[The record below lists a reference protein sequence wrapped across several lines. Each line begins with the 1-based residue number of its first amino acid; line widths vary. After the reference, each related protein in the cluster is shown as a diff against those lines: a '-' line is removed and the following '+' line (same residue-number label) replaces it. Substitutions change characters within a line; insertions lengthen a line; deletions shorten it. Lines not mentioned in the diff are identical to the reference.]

1 MSNYLKII
9 FKCDLILQIFFLII
23 LGGRGG
29 PFLEGTAYKSKP
41 MRKLFKKSNLI
52 ISVSYLMKRKFK
64 KIFLEVISHTK
75 IFYIKFCLMKLP
87 TTKNFSKLTG
97 E

>member
-29 PFLEGTAYKSKP
+29 PFSE
-41 MRKLFKKSNLI
+41 
-52 ISVSYLMKRKFK
+52 VWK
-64 KIFLEVISHTK
+64 KILEEKTPPSPGGGGT
-75 IFYIKFCLMKLP
+75 IFRRNSKLSMKLVRVI
-87 TTKNFSKLTG
+87 FSKSSYCTSDHL
-97 E
+97 ESIAFSSL